1 MVAMCGSEQ
10 LDTIA
15 LDKVALSSPAL
26 NGQLLKVAIRY
37 RTHKKKKKVW
47 DIHWIF

>member
-15 LDKVALSSPAL
+15 PDKVALSSPGL

-37 RTHKKKKKVW
+37 RTHKKKKVW